1 MTPEIGPAPVL
12 ALIVGVFHT
21 ALYVLIRGSARGRLL
36 VLLPAAVLGAYAG
49 QALGSRLGDPLV
61 IGDFGLL
68 WASVL
73 AWIGIGVVA
82 IASTLVPGGDRA

>member
-1 MTPEIGPAPVL
+1 MPEIGPAPVL

-49 QALGSRLGDPLV
+49 QALGGRLGDPLV

-73 AWIGIGVVA
+73 AWVGIAVVA